1 VGWQFQR
8 NPAGTG
14 GAAAG
19 QALNKSGALFVIA
32 AATLWG
38 TTGTAQALAPQG
50 AGPLAIGTLR
60 LLVGGAGLLAYAL
73 WRGKRPDLRGWP
85 WKAIVLAA
93 VCMAAYQVL
102 FFSGVARTGV
112 AVGTIVGIGS
122 SPILAGLLAFVFRS
136 ERPGWKWVIA
146 TILAVSG
153 GSLLAAG
160 ASGGGGLHVELFGL
174 LLAIG
179 AGGAYASFILV
190 SKGLLEGNSSEMA
203 LAVIFCLGALF
214 LLPLLLTQNMAW
226 LLQPRGLAV
235 ALHLGLVTVGVGY
248 TLFWAGLRRVPVA
261 MAGTLTLAE
270 PLTAGTLGVLVLGE
284 RLTLTAGLGIG
295 LILVG
300 LVVLSMESSGKAV
313 RDQVSGVQKPD

>member
-1 VGWQFQR
+1 M
-8 NPAGTG
+8 
-14 GAAAG
+14 
-19 QALNKSGALFVIA
+19 NKSGALFVIA

-60 LLVGGAGLLAYAL
+60 LLVGGAGLLAFAL
-73 WRGKRPDLRGWP
+73 WRGKRLAALGRVRAWP
-85 WKAIVLAA
+85 WRAILLAA

-122 SPILAGLLAFVFRS
+122 SPILAGALAFLFRG

-146 TILAVSG
+146 TALAVVG
-153 GSLLAAG
+153 GSFLASG
-160 ASGGGGLHVELFGL
+160 ASASGASGLHVELLGL

-179 AGGAYASFILV
+179 AGGSYATFILV
-190 SKGLLEGNSSEMA
+190 SKGLLEGSSSEMA
-203 LAVIFCLGALF
+203 LAVIFCLGALL

-270 PLTAGTLGVLVLGE
+270 PLTAATLGVLVLGE
-284 RLTLTAGLGIG
+284 HLTLTAGLGIG

-300 LVVLSMESSGKAV
+300 LVVLSVGKFPV
-313 RDQVSGVQKPD
+313 

>member
-1 VGWQFQR
+1 M
-8 NPAGTG
+8 
-14 GAAAG
+14 
-19 QALNKSGALFVIA
+19 NKSGALFVIA
-32 AATLWG
+32 AAMLWG
-38 TTGTAQALAPQG
+38 TTGTSQALAPPG

-60 LLVGGAGLLAYAL
+60 LLVGGAGLLAFAV
-73 WRGKRPDLRGWP
+73 WRGKRFSTLRGWP
-85 WKAIVLAA
+85 WKAILLAA

-122 SPILAGLLAFVFRS
+122 SPILAGALAFVFRG
-136 ERPGWKWVIA
+136 ERPGWRWVIA
-146 TILAVSG
+146 TVLAVAG
-153 GSLLAAG
+153 GSLLAWAG
-160 ASGGGGLHVELFGL
+160 SGAAGLHVEPLGL

-179 AGGAYASFILV
+179 AGGAYATFILV
-190 SKGLLEGNSSEMA
+190 SKGLLEGSSSEMA
-203 LAVIFCLGALF
+203 LAVIFCLGALL

-226 LLQPRGLAV
+226 LFQPRGLAV

-270 PLTAGTLGVLVLGE
+270 PLTAGMLGVLVLGE

-300 LVVLSMESSGKAV
+300 LVVLSMRK
-313 RDQVSGVQKPD
+313 

>member
-1 VGWQFQR
+1 M
-8 NPAGTG
+8 
-14 GAAAG
+14 
-19 QALNKSGALFVIA
+19 NKSGALFVIA

-38 TTGTAQALAPQG
+38 TTGTSQALAPQG

-60 LLVGGAGLLAYAL
+60 MLVGGAGLLAFAL
-73 WRGKRPDLRGWP
+73 LRGKRLHALGRVHTWP

-122 SPILAGLLAFVFRS
+122 SPILAGALAFVFRG
-136 ERPGWKWVIA
+136 ERPDWKWVIA
-146 TILAVSG
+146 TVLAVAG
-153 GSLLAAG
+153 GSLLASG
-160 ASGGGGLHVELFGL
+160 ASGSGGLHVELLGL

-179 AGGAYASFILV
+179 AGGAYATFILV
-190 SKGLLEGNSSEMA
+190 SKGLLEGSSSEMA
-203 LAVIFCLGALF
+203 LAVIFCLGALL

-270 PLTAGTLGVLVLGE
+270 PLTAGMLGVLVLGE
-284 RLTLTAGLGIG
+284 HLTLTAGLGIG

-300 LVVLSMESSGKAV
+300 LVVLSVVSRQSSV
-313 RDQVSGVQKPD
+313 VC

>member
-1 VGWQFQR
+1 
-8 NPAGTG
+8 
-14 GAAAG
+14 
-19 QALNKSGALFVIA
+19 LKKSGALFVIA

-60 LLVGGAGLLAYAL
+60 MLVGGAGLLAFAL
-73 WRGKRPDLRGWP
+73 LRGKRLHLRAYP
-85 WKAIVLAA
+85 RPCAKAIILAA
-93 VCMAAYQVL
+93 ACMAAYQVL

-122 SPILAGLLAFVFRS
+122 SPILAGALAFLFRG

-146 TILAVSG
+146 TVLAVAG
-153 GSLLAAG
+153 GSLLA
-160 ASGGGGLHVELFGL
+160 SGGGRLHVEPLGL

-179 AGGAYASFILV
+179 AGGAYATFILV
-190 SKGLLEGNSSEMA
+190 SKGLLEGSSSEMA

-226 LLQPRGLAV
+226 LLQPRGMAV
-235 ALHLGLVTVGVGY
+235 ALHLGLVTVGLGY

-284 RLTLTAGLGIG
+284 YLTLTAGLGIG

-300 LVVLSMESSGKAV
+300 LVVLSVRGEVYSS
-313 RDQVSGVQKPD
+313 

>member
-1 VGWQFQR
+1 
-8 NPAGTG
+8 
-14 GAAAG
+14 
-19 QALNKSGALFVIA
+19 LKKSGALFVIA

-38 TTGTAQALAPQG
+38 TTGTSQALAPQG

-60 LLVGGAGLLAYAL
+60 MLVGGAGLLAFAL
-73 WRGKRPDLRGWP
+73 WRGKRLDLRTWP

-122 SPILAGLLAFVFRS
+122 SPILAGALAFVFRG

-146 TILAVSG
+146 TALAVAG
-153 GSLLAAG
+153 GSLLA
-160 ASGGGGLHVELFGL
+160 SGSGGLHVELLGL

-179 AGGAYASFILV
+179 AGGAYATFILV
-190 SKGLLEGNSSEMA
+190 SKGLLEGSSSEMA
-203 LAVIFCLGALF
+203 LAVIFCLGALI

-270 PLTAGTLGVLVLGE
+270 PLTAGMLGVLVLGE
-284 RLTLTAGLGIG
+284 HLTLTAGLGIG

-300 LVVLSMESSGKAV
+300 LVVLSVVSRQSSV
-313 RDQVSGVQKPD
+313 VS

>member
-1 VGWQFQR
+1 M
-8 NPAGTG
+8 
-14 GAAAG
+14 
-19 QALNKSGALFVIA
+19 VIA

-38 TTGTAQALAPQG
+38 TTGTSQALAPQG

-60 LLVGGAGLLAYAL
+60 MLVGGAGLLAYAL
-73 WRGKRPDLRGWP
+73 WRGKRPELRGWP
-85 WKAIVLAA
+85 WKAILLAA

-122 SPILAGLLAFVFRS
+122 SPILAGVLAFVFRG

-146 TILAVSG
+146 TALAVAG
-153 GSLLAAG
+153 GALLASG
-160 ASGGGGLHVELFGL
+160 ASGASAASGLHVEPLGL

-179 AGGAYASFILV
+179 AGGAYATFILV
-190 SKGLLEGNSSEMA
+190 SKGLLEGSSSEMA
-203 LAVIFCLGALF
+203 LAVIFCLGALL
-214 LLPLLLTQNMAW
+214 LLPLLLTQNLAW

-235 ALHLGLVTVGVGY
+235 ALHLGLVTVGMGY

-284 RLTLTAGLGIG
+284 HLTLIAGLGIG

-300 LVVLSMESSGKAV
+300 LVVLSVSWGVVSHQSSV
-313 RDQVSGVQKPD
+313 VS

>member
-1 VGWQFQR
+1 
-8 NPAGTG
+8 
-14 GAAAG
+14 
-19 QALNKSGALFVIA
+19 LKKSGALFVIA

-38 TTGTAQALAPQG
+38 TTGTSQALAPQG

-60 LLVGGAGLLAYAL
+60 LLVGGAGLLAFAL
-73 WRGKRPDLRGWP
+73 LRGKRLDLRAWP
-85 WKAIVLAA
+85 WKAIILAA

-122 SPILAGLLAFVFRS
+122 SPILAGALAFIFRG

-146 TILAVSG
+146 TVLAVAG
-153 GSLLAAG
+153 GSLL
-160 ASGGGGLHVELFGL
+160 ASGGGGLHVVPLGL

-179 AGGAYASFILV
+179 AGGAYATFILV
-190 SKGLLEGNSSEMA
+190 SKGLLEGSSSEMA
-203 LAVIFCLGALF
+203 LAVIFCLGALI

-226 LLQPRGLAV
+226 LLQLRGLAV

-270 PLTAGTLGVLVLGE
+270 PLTAGLLGVLVLGE
-284 RLTLTAGLGIG
+284 HLTLTAGLGIG
-295 LILVG
+295 LVLVG
-300 LVVLSMESSGKAV
+300 LVVLSLSF
-313 RDQVSGVQKPD
+313 

>member
-1 VGWQFQR
+1 M
-8 NPAGTG
+8 
-14 GAAAG
+14 
-19 QALNKSGALFVIA
+19 NKNGALFVIA

-38 TTGTAQALAPQG
+38 TTGTSQALAPQG

-60 LLVGGAGLLAYAL
+60 LLVGGAGLLAFAL
-73 WRGKRPDLRGWP
+73 WRGKRLDLRGWP
-85 WKAIVLAA
+85 WKAILLAA
-93 VCMAAYQVL
+93 VCMAAYQAL

-122 SPILAGLLAFVFRS
+122 SPILAGVLAFLVRG

-146 TILAVSG
+146 TALAVAG
-153 GSLLAAG
+153 GSLLA
-160 ASGGGGLHVELFGL
+160 STGGSLHVEPLGL

-179 AGGAYASFILV
+179 AGGAYATFTLV
-190 SKGLLEGNSSEMA
+190 SKGLLEGSSSEMA

-214 LLPLLLTQNMAW
+214 LLPLLLTQNMTW

-261 MAGTLTLAE
+261 MAATLTLAE

-284 RLTLTAGLGIG
+284 RLTLAAGLGIA
-295 LILVG
+295 LILAG
-300 LVVLSMESSGKAV
+300 LVVLSIESSVFSRQSSGKTKKTG
-313 RDQVSGVQKPD
+313 S

>member
-1 VGWQFQR
+1 
-8 NPAGTG
+8 
-14 GAAAG
+14 
-19 QALNKSGALFVIA
+19 LKKSGALFVIA
-32 AATLWG
+32 AAMLWG
-38 TTGTAQALAPQG
+38 TTGTSQALAPQG

-60 LLVGGAGLLAYAL
+60 MLVGGIGLLAFAL
-73 WRGKRPDLRGWP
+73 LRGKRLAALGRVCAWP
-85 WKAIVLAA
+85 WKAIVVAA
-93 VCMAAYQVL
+93 ACMAAYQVL

-122 SPILAGLLAFVFRS
+122 SPILAGVLSFVFRG

-146 TILAVSG
+146 TALAVGG

-160 ASGGGGLHVELFGL
+160 DGRLHVELLGL

-179 AGGAYASFILV
+179 AGGVYATFILV
-190 SKGLLEGNSSEMA
+190 SKGLLEGSSSEMA

-214 LLPLLLTQNMAW
+214 MLPLLLTQNMAW

-235 ALHLGLVTVGVGY
+235 ALHLGLVTVGLGY

-284 RLTLTAGLGIG
+284 HLTLTAGLGIG

-300 LVVLSMESSGKAV
+300 LGVLSVGGVVSRQSSV
-313 RDQVSGVQKPD
+313 FS

>member
-1 VGWQFQR
+1 
-8 NPAGTG
+8 
-14 GAAAG
+14 
-19 QALNKSGALFVIA
+19 LKKSGALFVIA

-60 LLVGGAGLLAYAL
+60 LLVGGAGLLAFAL
-73 WRGKRPDLRGWP
+73 WRGKRLAALGGVHAWP
-85 WKAIVLAA
+85 WKPILLAA

-122 SPILAGLLAFVFRS
+122 SPILAGALAFVFRG

-146 TILAVSG
+146 TVLAVAG
-153 GSLLAAG
+153 GSLLASG
-160 ASGGGGLHVELFGL
+160 ASGSSAAASGGLHVDPLGL

-179 AGGAYASFILV
+179 AGGAYATFILV
-190 SKGLLEGNSSEMA
+190 SKGLLEGSSSEMA

-235 ALHLGLVTVGVGY
+235 ALHLGLVTVGLGY

-270 PLTAGTLGVLVLGE
+270 PLTAGLLGVLVLGE
-284 RLTLTAGLGIG
+284 RLTFVAGLGIG

-300 LVVLSMESSGKAV
+300 LGVLSVGGRVHSS
-313 RDQVSGVQKPD
+313 

>member
-1 VGWQFQR
+1 M
-8 NPAGTG
+8 
-14 GAAAG
+14 
-19 QALNKSGALFVIA
+19 
-32 AATLWG
+32 LWG
-38 TTGTAQALAPQG
+38 TTGTSQALAPQG

-73 WRGKRPDLRGWP
+73 WRGKRLDLRGWP
-85 WKAIVLAA
+85 WKAILLAA

-122 SPILAGLLAFVFRS
+122 SPILAGVLAFLFRG

-146 TILAVSG
+146 TALAVAG
-153 GSLLAAG
+153 GSLLASATVLGVAG
-160 ASGGGGLHVELFGL
+160 GSLHVEPLGL

-179 AGGAYASFILV
+179 AGGAYATFTLV
-190 SKGLLEGNSSEMA
+190 SKGLLEGSSSEMA

-214 LLPLLLTQNMAW
+214 LLPFLFTQNLTW
-226 LLQPRGLAV
+226 LLQPRGIAV
-235 ALHLGLVTVGVGY
+235 ALHLGLVTVWVGY

-261 MAGTLTLAE
+261 MAATLTLAE

-284 RLTLTAGLGIG
+284 RLTLAAGLGIG

-300 LVVLSMESSGKAV
+300 LVVLSVSRQTAAV
-313 RDQVSGVQKPD
+313 NDA

>member
-1 VGWQFQR
+1 V
-8 NPAGTG
+8 
-14 GAAAG
+14 
-19 QALNKSGALFVIA
+19 NKSGALLVIA

-38 TTGTAQALAPQG
+38 TTGTSQALAPQG

-60 LLVGGAGLLAYAL
+60 LLIGGAGLLAYAL
-73 WRGKRPDLRGWP
+73 WRGKRPRALGRVRGWP

-122 SPILAGLLAFVFRS
+122 SPILAGALAFVFRG

-146 TILAVSG
+146 TAMAVAG
-153 GSLLAAG
+153 GSLLASG
-160 ASGGGGLHVELFGL
+160 ASGGGNLHVDPLGL

-179 AGGAYASFILV
+179 AGGAYATFILV
-190 SKGLLEGNSSEMA
+190 SKGLLEGSSSEMA

-270 PLTAGTLGVLVLGE
+270 PLTAGMLGVLVLGE
-284 RLTLTAGLGIG
+284 RLTLTASLGIA

-300 LVVLSMESSGKAV
+300 LVVLSVSRRPPAV
-313 RDQVSGVQKPD
+313 DIS

>member
-1 VGWQFQR
+1 M
-8 NPAGTG
+8 
-14 GAAAG
+14 
-19 QALNKSGALFVIA
+19 NKSGALFVIA

-60 LLVGGAGLLAYAL
+60 MLVGGAGLLAFAL
-73 WRGKRPDLRGWP
+73 WRGKRLAALGGVHAWP
-85 WKAIVLAA
+85 WKPIGLAA

-122 SPILAGLLAFVFRS
+122 SPILAGALAFVFRG

-146 TILAVSG
+146 TALAVAG
-153 GSLLAAG
+153 GSLLA
-160 ASGGGGLHVELFGL
+160 SGSGGLHVELLGL

-179 AGGAYASFILV
+179 AGGAYATFILV
-190 SKGLLEGNSSEMA
+190 SKGLLEGSSSEMA
-203 LAVIFCLGALF
+203 LAVIFCLGALL

-270 PLTAGTLGVLVLGE
+270 PLTAGMLGVLVLGE
-284 RLTLTAGLGIG
+284 HLTLTAGLGIG

-300 LVVLSMESSGKAV
+300 LVVLSVGEVVSRQSSV
-313 RDQVSGVQKPD
+313 VS